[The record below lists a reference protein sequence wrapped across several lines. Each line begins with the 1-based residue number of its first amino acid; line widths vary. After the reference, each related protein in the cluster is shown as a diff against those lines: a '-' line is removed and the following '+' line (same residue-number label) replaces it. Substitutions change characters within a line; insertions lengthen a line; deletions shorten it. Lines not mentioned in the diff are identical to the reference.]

1 MDFNHCVADALGRF
15 NAFELREV
23 LIVKAHPLEN
33 RNQVGLVVTTDGKVN
48 VVSESLPT
56 CKPAHRQSTDEPW
69 ANAELAAQFQE
80 LFQRLLEFGVNFHAH
95 SIHQNAQTRNMH
107 LNGDLARL
115 PRCRQKRV
123 CSAVSKRHSIY
134 DEYSLIGPPL
144 RVYEHY
150 RLDSAGIPEVVR
162 EFASG

>member
-1 MDFNHCVADALGRF
+1 
-15 NAFELREV
+15 
-23 LIVKAHPLEN
+23 
-33 RNQVGLVVTTDGKVN
+33 
-48 VVSESLPT
+48 
-56 CKPAHRQSTDEPW
+56 
-69 ANAELAAQFQE
+69 
-80 LFQRLLEFGVNFHAH
+80 
-95 SIHQNAQTRNMH
+95 MH